1 MPCRSIRRATVIASL
16 VAAALIAPFSA
27 PVNAQPGDPIRPICF
42 PVEGSVSYTDT
53 FGAARSGGRTHEGQ
67 DLMGKR
73 MQRLLAAVDAKV
85 TSVKHDPAG
94 NYVFLTD
101 DEGWTYRYIHLNN
114 DTPGTDD
121 SANRFE
127 EAFAPGLKPGMRVRA
142 GEHIAYLGDSGN
154 AESTSPHLHFEIR
167 DPSGVPINGYESLK
181 AATSCETKVASGTFA
196 PFRTVEA
203 LIAQQYRDLL
213 GREPDTGG
221 LLHWMALL
229 NDGVISPAVMAG
241 QMLTSPEFGQLAA
254 PVVRLYESYF
264 DRSPDASG
272 LTYWMDQRRLGVPLN
287 QVSTAFAGSQE
298 FTTLYGAL
306 TDSGFVELVY
316 RNVLART
323 VDAGGLQHWVGQLGS
338 GLSRG
343 DAMVELSESA
353 ENIARTAADV
363 RVTVAYL
370 GLLGRAPEPDG
381 LAYWRDKPVALVAGI
396 LGSAEYSARVT
407 KLGTI

>member
-1 MPCRSIRRATVIASL
+1 
-16 VAAALIAPFSA
+16 
-27 PVNAQPGDPIRPICF
+27 
-42 PVEGSVSYTDT
+42 
-53 FGAARSGGRTHEGQ
+53 
-67 DLMGKR
+67 
-73 MQRLLAAVDAKV
+73 
-85 TSVKHDPAG
+85 
-94 NYVFLTD
+94 
-101 DEGWTYRYIHLNN
+101 
-114 DTPGTDD
+114 
-121 SANRFE
+121 
-127 EAFAPGLKPGMRVRA
+127 MRVRA

-167 DPSGVPINGYESLK
+167 DPSGVAVNAYESLK
-181 AATSCETKVASGTFA
+181 AATSCEAKVPSSTFA

-203 LIAQQYRDLL
+203 LVAQQYRDLL

-229 NDGVISPAVMAG
+229 NDGAMTPAVMAG

-254 PVVRLYESYF
+254 PIVRLYESYF

-272 LTYWMDQRRLGVPLN
+272 LRYWLDQRRLGVPLN

-298 FTTLYGAL
+298 FTSRYGAL
-306 TDSGFVELVY
+306 SDGGFVELVY

-353 ENIARTAADV
+353 ENVARTEAPV

-381 LAYWRDKPVALVAGI
+381 LAYWQDKPVALVAGI
-396 LGSAEYSARVT
+396 LGSAEYSARII
-407 KLGTI
+407 KLKAT